1 VARARY
7 RHSTFRAARKLI
19 VGIWPYIGRRLVQ
32 SLLVLFLV
40 SVATFAL
47 AHAVPGD
54 PIETV
59 LGERAAGDPEI
70 RAAAE
75 RHYGFDKPVPLQY
88 VYYMRNL
95 FHGDLGESIS
105 TRRPVMDDLRQFVPG
120 TIELAMAAMLF
131 AIVVGIPLGIVGAVK
146 QDRWPDHVARF
157 IALIGTSVPVFWLGL
172 LALYLFFYKLHWLPG
187 PGRLDTGMQAP
198 ERITGMVTVDAA
210 LRGEWQVFRSSVA
223 HLILPAIVLGS
234 FALGIIARMLRSSLI
249 AALGDDYV
257 RTARAKGLSEQSVV
271 VRHAIRNAMIPTVT
285 VLGLTFAGLLAGAVL
300 TETIFS
306 WPGIGRYSVQAALK
320 LDYPS
325 LLGVTLFVASVY
337 VLVNFIVDLIYGL
350 LDPRI
355 RIA

>member
-1 VARARY
+1 
-7 RHSTFRAARKLI
+7 L
-19 VGIWPYIGRRLVQ
+19 GIWAYAGRRLLQ

-40 SVATFAL
+40 SVATFSL

-54 PIETV
+54 PIETI

-75 RHYGFDKPVPLQY
+75 RRYGFDQPVPLQY

-95 FHGDLGESIS
+95 FRGDLGESLS
-105 TRRPVMDDLRQFVPG
+105 SRRPVMEDLRQYVPG
-120 TIELAMAAMLF
+120 TIELAIAAMGF
-131 AIVVGIPLGIVGAVK
+131 ALVLGIPLGIIGAIR
-146 QDRWPDHVARF
+146 QDRWPDHLSRF

-172 LALYLFFYKLHWLPG
+172 LALYVFFYKLQWLPG
-187 PGRLDTGMQAP
+187 PGRLDTGMRVP

-210 LRGEWQVFRSSVA
+210 LRGQWDIFRASVSR
-223 HLILPAIVLGS
+223 LILPAIVLGS
-234 FALGIIARMLRSSLI
+234 FALGIIARMLRSSLL

-257 RTARAKGLSEQSVV
+257 RTARAKGLAERGVV
-271 VRHAIRNAMIPTVT
+271 VGHAIRNAMIPTVT

-320 LDYPS
+320 LDYPG
-325 LLGVTLFVASVY
+325 LLGVTLFVAATY
-337 VLVNFIVDLIYGL
+337 VFVNFLVDMVYGM

-355 RIA
+355 RIS

>member
-1 VARARY
+1 M
-7 RHSTFRAARKLI
+7 
-19 VGIWPYIGRRLVQ
+19 GIWAFIGRRFAQ
-32 SLLVLFLV
+32 SILVLFLV
-40 SVATFAL
+40 SVATFVL

-75 RHYGFDKPVPLQY
+75 RRYGFDQPVPMQY

-95 FHGDLGESIS
+95 VQGDLGESIT
-105 TRRPVMDDLRQFVPG
+105 TRRPVMDDLRQFIPG
-120 TIELAMAAMLF
+120 TIELAFAAMIF
-131 AIVVGIPLGIVGAVK
+131 AVIFGIPLGILGAIK
-146 QDRWPDHVARF
+146 QDRWPDHLARF
-157 IALIGTSVPVFWLGL
+157 VALIGTSVPVFWLGL
-172 LALYLFFYKLHWLPG
+172 LALYVFFYRLRWLPG
-187 PGRLDTGMQAP
+187 PGRLDTGMRAP
-198 ERITGMVTVDAA
+198 ERITGMITVDAM
-210 LRGEWQVFRSSVA
+210 LHGNWEVFRASLE

-234 FALGIIARMLRSSLI
+234 FALGIIARMLRSSLL

-257 RTARAKGLSEQSVV
+257 RTARAKGLPEGQVV
-271 VRHAIRNAMIPTVT
+271 LTHAIRNAMLPTIT

-320 LDYPS
+320 LDYPA
-325 LLGVTLFVASVY
+325 LLGVTLFVASAY
-337 VLVNFIVDLIYGL
+337 VFVNFLVDILYGM

-355 RIA
+355 RIT

>member
-1 VARARY
+1 
-7 RHSTFRAARKLI
+7 
-19 VGIWPYIGRRLVQ
+19 VGIWAYIGRRFVQ
-32 SLLVLFLV
+32 SILVLFLV

-59 LGERAAGDPEI
+59 LGERAAGNPDI

-75 RHYGFDKPVPLQY
+75 KHYGFDQPVPMQY
-88 VYYMRNL
+88 VYYMRNM
-95 FHGDLGESIS
+95 FHGDLGESIT

-120 TIELAMAAMLF
+120 TIELAIAAMIF
-131 AIVVGIPLGIVGAVK
+131 ALVLGIPLGILGAIK

-172 LALYLFFYKLHWLPG
+172 LALYLFFYKLKWLPG
-187 PGRLDTGMQAP
+187 PGRLDTGMKIP
-198 ERITGMVTVDAA
+198 DRITGMVSVDAA
-210 LRGEWQVFRSSVA
+210 LQGEWDIFRSSIE
-223 HLILPAIVLGS
+223 HIILPAIVLGS
-234 FALGIIARMLRSSLI
+234 FALGIIARMLRSSLL

-257 RTARAKGLSEQSVV
+257 RTARAKGLSENRVV
-271 VRHAIRNAMIPTVT
+271 IGHAIRNALIPTVT

-320 LDYPS
+320 LDYPG
-325 LLGVTLFVASVY
+325 LLGVTLFVASSY
-337 VLVNFIVDLIYGL
+337 VLVNFLVDLLYGL